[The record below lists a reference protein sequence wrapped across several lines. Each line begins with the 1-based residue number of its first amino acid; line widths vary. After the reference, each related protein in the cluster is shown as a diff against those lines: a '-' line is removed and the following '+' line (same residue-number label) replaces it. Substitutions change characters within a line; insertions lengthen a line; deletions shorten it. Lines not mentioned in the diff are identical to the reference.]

1 MVVGVNRFRENRAKP
16 FEHHA
21 IISRVARFPL
31 THRVFPVSDSRPHTR
46 SGMVAALAT
55 MLDRRSMSFRA
66 RVYRRIEAALVIIGL
81 LAMVVMTVTSLAE
94 TTRQLASSVLIGVMV
109 LFVLDAAVR
118 IVLSHAI
125 SAHERLETEDGESGR
140 WVGTAWGALD
150 VLSVLPMAIAAP
162 FYWTPAGAPLLA
174 SLWLLRFVRYSRGG
188 RILSTVILREREPI
202 LGVLLLFAMVLTG
215 GAVLSYLA
223 ERNAQPAVFTSLGT
237 SLWWAITTLTTTGYG
252 DMVPVTPLG
261 RMVGGA
267 VMIGG
272 LGTISLLAG
281 ILATGFAAELKRT
294 EFLRSWDM
302 ISKVSFFEDA
312 GAATI
317 ADVASLLRPRDFP
330 ARSVVTRRG
339 QPGDCMYFIVDGEV
353 EILIEPR
360 PVRLGP
366 GAFFGEIA
374 ILTGAPRNATVI
386 TTKVTQLLTLD
397 IADFRALA
405 ASRPELTDLIR
416 KEAERRLGKA
426 PSQETDTSNPGEK
439 S

>member
-1 MVVGVNRFRENRAKP
+1 MVVGVNQFRGNRAKP
-16 FEHHA
+16 FENHA
-21 IISRVARFPL
+21 IVCRVVHQFL
-31 THRVFPVSDSRPHTR
+31 TRRVFPVSERRTPST
-46 SGMVAALAT
+46 SKMVAVLST
-55 MLDRRSMSFRA
+55 MLDRRSMSSRA
-66 RVYRRIEAALVIIGL
+66 RLYRRIEGALVVIGL
-81 LAMVVMTVTSLAE
+81 LAMVVMTATSLPE
-94 TTRQLASSVLIGVMV
+94 NTRRLASAVLICVMV
-109 LFVLDAAVR
+109 LFVLDAVVR
-118 IVLSHAI
+118 IVLSQAI
-125 SAHERLETEDGESGR
+125 SAHERLETEDGETAR

-150 VLSVLPMAIAAP
+150 VLSILPMAIAAP
-162 FYWTPAGAPLLA
+162 FYWTPGGAPLLA
-174 SLWLLRFVRYSRGG
+174 SLWLLRFARYSRGG

-215 GAVLSYLA
+215 GAVLGYLA
-223 ERNAQPAVFTSLGT
+223 ERNAQPAVFTSVGT

-302 ISKVSFFEDA
+302 ISKVSFFENA

-353 EILIEPR
+353 EILIEPT

-386 TTKVTQLLTLD
+386 TTRVTQLLTLD

-416 KEAERRLGKA
+416 KEADLRLGKA
-426 PSQETDTSNPGEK
+426 PEQER
-439 S
+439 

>member
-1 MVVGVNRFRENRAKP
+1 
-16 FEHHA
+16 
-21 IISRVARFPL
+21 
-31 THRVFPVSDSRPHTR
+31 
-46 SGMVAALAT
+46 
-55 MLDRRSMSFRA
+55 MSSRA
-66 RVYRRIEAALVIIGL
+66 RLYRRAEATLILIGL
-81 LAMVVMTVTSLAE
+81 LAMIVMTTPSVAEAARSLA
-94 TTRQLASSVLIGVMV
+94 SGGLIIIMA
-109 LFVLDAAVR
+109 LFLIDAAVR
-118 IVLSHAI
+118 LAFSRAI
-125 SAHERLETEDGESGR
+125 TAHERLETEDGDTAR

-150 VLSVLPMAIAAP
+150 VLTILPMAIAAP
-162 FYWTPAGAPLLA
+162 FYWTPSGAPLLA
-174 SLWLLRFVRYSRGG
+174 SLWLLRFARYSRGG
-188 RILSTVILREREPI
+188 RILTTVILREREPI
-202 LGVLLLFAMVLTG
+202 LGVLLLTG
-215 GAVLSYLA
+215 GAVLGYLA
-223 ERNAQPAVFTSLGT
+223 ERHAQPGVFTSVGT
-237 SLWWAITTLTTTGYG
+237 ALWWAITTLTTTGYG
-252 DMVPVTPLG
+252 DMVPITPLG

-302 ISKVSFFEDA
+302 ISKVSFFENA

-353 EILIEPR
+353 EILIEPK

-386 TTKVTQLLTLD
+386 TTKVTQLLSLD

-416 KEAERRLGKA
+416 KEADLRLGKGTDPEA
-426 PSQETDTSNPGEK
+426 GDTPSDAKP
-439 S
+439 

>member
-1 MVVGVNRFRENRAKP
+1 
-16 FEHHA
+16 
-21 IISRVARFPL
+21 
-31 THRVFPVSDSRPHTR
+31 
-46 SGMVAALAT
+46 
-55 MLDRRSMSFRA
+55 MLDRRSMSSRA
-66 RVYRRIEAALVIIGL
+66 RLYRRAEATLILIGL
-81 LAMVVMTVTSLAE
+81 LAMIVMTTLSLADAA
-94 TTRQLASSVLIGVMV
+94 RSLASGVLIVIMV
-109 LFVLDAAVR
+109 LFLIDAAVR
-118 IVLSHAI
+118 LALNRAI
-125 SAHERLETEDGESGR
+125 TAHERLETEDGDTAR
-140 WVGTAWGALD
+140 WIGTAWGALD
-150 VLSVLPMAIAAP
+150 VLTILPMAIAAP
-162 FYWTPAGAPLLA
+162 LYWTPSGAPLLA
-174 SLWLLRFVRYSRGG
+174 SLWLLRFARYSRGG
-188 RILSTVILREREPI
+188 RILATVILREREPI
-202 LGVLLLFAMVLTG
+202 LGVLLLFGMVLTG
-215 GAVLSYLA
+215 GAVLGYLA
-223 ERNAQPAVFTSLGT
+223 ERHAQPAVFTSVGA

-302 ISKVSFFEDA
+302 ISKVSFFENA

-353 EILIEPR
+353 EILIEPK

-374 ILTGAPRNATVI
+374 ILTGSPRNATVI
-386 TTKVTQLLTLD
+386 TTTVTQLLSLD

-416 KEAERRLGKA
+416 KEADLRLGKA
-426 PSQETDTSNPGEK
+426 TEQESEDI
-439 S
+439 

>member
-1 MVVGVNRFRENRAKP
+1 M
-16 FEHHA
+16 
-21 IISRVARFPL
+21 
-31 THRVFPVSDSRPHTR
+31 
-46 SGMVAALAT
+46 LAT
-55 MLDRRSMSFRA
+55 MLDRRSMSSRA
-66 RVYRRIEAALVIIGL
+66 RLYRRAEATLILIGL
-81 LAMVVMTVTSLAE
+81 LAMIVMTTLSLADAA
-94 TTRQLASSVLIGVMV
+94 RSLASGVLIIIMV
-109 LFVLDAAVR
+109 LFLIDAAVR
-118 IVLSHAI
+118 LALSRAI
-125 SAHERLETEDGESGR
+125 TAHERLETEDGDTAR
-140 WVGTAWGALD
+140 WIGTAWGALD
-150 VLSVLPMAIAAP
+150 VLTILPMAIAAP
-162 FYWTPAGAPLLA
+162 FYWTPSGAPLLA
-174 SLWLLRFVRYSRGG
+174 SLWLLRFARYSRGG
-188 RILSTVILREREPI
+188 RILTTVILREREPI
-202 LGVLLLFAMVLTG
+202 LGVLLLFGMVLTG
-215 GAVLSYLA
+215 GAVLGYLA
-223 ERNAQPAVFTSLGT
+223 ERHAQPAVFTSVGA

-261 RMVGGA
+261 RMVAGA

-302 ISKVSFFEDA
+302 ISKVSFFENA
-312 GAATI
+312 GAATV

-353 EILIEPR
+353 EILIEPK

-386 TTKVTQLLTLD
+386 TTKVTQLLSLD

-416 KEAERRLGKA
+416 KEADLRLGKVTE
-426 PSQETDTSNPGEK
+426 QESGDAGPDAKT
-439 S
+439 

>member
-1 MVVGVNRFRENRAKP
+1 VR
-16 FEHHA
+16 
-21 IISRVARFPL
+21 IVA
-31 THRVFPVSDSRPHTR
+31 V
-46 SGMVAALAT
+46 LAT
-55 MLDRRSMSFRA
+55 MLDRRSMSSRA
-66 RVYRRIEAALVIIGL
+66 RLYRRAEATLILIGL
-81 LAMVVMTVTSLAE
+81 LAMIVMTTLSLADAA
-94 TTRQLASSVLIGVMV
+94 RSLASGVLIVIMV
-109 LFVLDAAVR
+109 LFLIDAAVR
-118 IVLSHAI
+118 LALNRAI
-125 SAHERLETEDGESGR
+125 TAHERLETEDGDTAR
-140 WVGTAWGALD
+140 WIGTAWGALD
-150 VLSVLPMAIAAP
+150 VLTILPMAIAAP
-162 FYWTPAGAPLLA
+162 LYWTPSGAPLLA
-174 SLWLLRFVRYSRGG
+174 SLWLLRFARYSRGG
-188 RILSTVILREREPI
+188 RILATVILREREPI
-202 LGVLLLFAMVLTG
+202 LGVLLLFGMVLTG
-215 GAVLSYLA
+215 GAVLGYLA
-223 ERNAQPAVFTSLGT
+223 ERHAQPAVFTSVGA

-302 ISKVSFFEDA
+302 ISKVSFFENA

-353 EILIEPR
+353 EILIEPK

-386 TTKVTQLLTLD
+386 TTKVTQLLSLD

-416 KEAERRLGKA
+416 KEADLRLGKA
-426 PSQETDTSNPGEK
+426 TEQESEDI
-439 S
+439 

>member
-1 MVVGVNRFRENRAKP
+1 VFSVSAAP
-16 FEHHA
+16 P
-21 IISRVARFPL
+21 SRTVRIVA
-31 THRVFPVSDSRPHTR
+31 V
-46 SGMVAALAT
+46 LAT
-55 MLDRRSMSFRA
+55 MLDRRSMSSRA
-66 RVYRRIEAALVIIGL
+66 RLYRRAEATLILIGL
-81 LAMVVMTVTSLAE
+81 LAMIVMTTLSLADAA
-94 TTRQLASSVLIGVMV
+94 RSLASGVLIVIMV
-109 LFVLDAAVR
+109 LFLIDAAVR
-118 IVLSHAI
+118 LALNRAI
-125 SAHERLETEDGESGR
+125 TAHERLETEDGDTAR
-140 WVGTAWGALD
+140 WIGTAWGALD
-150 VLSVLPMAIAAP
+150 VLTILPMAIAAP
-162 FYWTPAGAPLLA
+162 LYWTPSGAPLLA
-174 SLWLLRFVRYSRGG
+174 TLWLLRFARYSRGG
-188 RILSTVILREREPI
+188 RILATVILREREPI
-202 LGVLLLFAMVLTG
+202 LGVLLLFGMVLTG
-215 GAVLSYLA
+215 GAVLGYLA
-223 ERNAQPAVFTSLGT
+223 ERHAQPAVFTSVGA

-302 ISKVSFFEDA
+302 ISKVSFFENA

-353 EILIEPR
+353 EILIEPK

-386 TTKVTQLLTLD
+386 TTKVTQLLSLD

-416 KEAERRLGKA
+416 KEADLRLGKA
-426 PSQETDTSNPGEK
+426 TEQESEDI
-439 S
+439 

>member
-1 MVVGVNRFRENRAKP
+1 MSAAP
-16 FEHHA
+16 P
-21 IISRVARFPL
+21 SRTVRIVA
-31 THRVFPVSDSRPHTR
+31 V
-46 SGMVAALAT
+46 LAT
-55 MLDRRSMSFRA
+55 MLDRRSMSSRA
-66 RVYRRIEAALVIIGL
+66 RLYRRAEATLILIGL
-81 LAMVVMTVTSLAE
+81 LAMIVMTTLSLADAA
-94 TTRQLASSVLIGVMV
+94 RSLASGVLIVIMV
-109 LFVLDAAVR
+109 LFLIDAAVR
-118 IVLSHAI
+118 LALNRAI
-125 SAHERLETEDGESGR
+125 TAHERLETEDGDTAR
-140 WVGTAWGALD
+140 WIGTAWGALD
-150 VLSVLPMAIAAP
+150 VLTILPMAIAAP
-162 FYWTPAGAPLLA
+162 LYWTPSGAPLLA
-174 SLWLLRFVRYSRGG
+174 SLWLLRFARYSRGG
-188 RILSTVILREREPI
+188 RILATVILREREPI
-202 LGVLLLFAMVLTG
+202 LGVLLLFGMVLTG
-215 GAVLSYLA
+215 GAVLGYLA
-223 ERNAQPAVFTSLGT
+223 ERHAQPAVFTSVGA

-302 ISKVSFFEDA
+302 ISKVSFFENA

-353 EILIEPR
+353 EILIEPK

-386 TTKVTQLLTLD
+386 TTKVTQLLSLD

-416 KEAERRLGKA
+416 KEADLRLGKA
-426 PSQETDTSNPGEK
+426 TEQESEDI
-439 S
+439 

>member
-1 MVVGVNRFRENRAKP
+1 M
-16 FEHHA
+16 
-21 IISRVARFPL
+21 
-31 THRVFPVSDSRPHTR
+31 
-46 SGMVAALAT
+46 LAT
-55 MLDRRSMSFRA
+55 MLDRRSMSSRA
-66 RVYRRIEAALVIIGL
+66 RLYRRAEATLILIGL
-81 LAMVVMTVTSLAE
+81 LAMIVMTTLSLADAA
-94 TTRQLASSVLIGVMV
+94 RSLASGVLIVIMV
-109 LFVLDAAVR
+109 LFLIDAAVR
-118 IVLSHAI
+118 LALNRAI
-125 SAHERLETEDGESGR
+125 TAHERLETEDGDTAR
-140 WVGTAWGALD
+140 WIGTAWGALD
-150 VLSVLPMAIAAP
+150 VLTILPMAIAAP
-162 FYWTPAGAPLLA
+162 LYWTPSGAPLLA
-174 SLWLLRFVRYSRGG
+174 SLWLLRFARYSRGG
-188 RILSTVILREREPI
+188 RILATVILREREPI
-202 LGVLLLFAMVLTG
+202 LGVLLLFGMVLTG
-215 GAVLSYLA
+215 GAVLGYLA
-223 ERNAQPAVFTSLGT
+223 ERHAQPAVFTSVGA

-302 ISKVSFFEDA
+302 ISKVSFFENA

-353 EILIEPR
+353 EILIEPK

-386 TTKVTQLLTLD
+386 TTKVTQLLSLD

-416 KEAERRLGKA
+416 KEADLRLGKA
-426 PSQETDTSNPGEK
+426 TEQESEDI
-439 S
+439 

>member
-1 MVVGVNRFRENRAKP
+1 VR
-16 FEHHA
+16 
-21 IISRVARFPL
+21 IVA
-31 THRVFPVSDSRPHTR
+31 V
-46 SGMVAALAT
+46 LAT
-55 MLDRRSMSFRA
+55 MLDRRSMSSRA
-66 RVYRRIEAALVIIGL
+66 RLYRRAEATLILIGL
-81 LAMVVMTVTSLAE
+81 LAMIVMTTLSLADAA
-94 TTRQLASSVLIGVMV
+94 RSLASGVLIIIML
-109 LFVLDAAVR
+109 LFLIDAAVR
-118 IVLSHAI
+118 LVFSRAI
-125 SAHERLETEDGESGR
+125 TAHERLETEDGDTAR
-140 WVGTAWGALD
+140 WIGTAWGALD
-150 VLSVLPMAIAAP
+150 VLTILPMAIAAP
-162 FYWTPAGAPLLA
+162 FYWTPSGAPLLA
-174 SLWLLRFVRYSRGG
+174 SLWLLRFARYSRGG
-188 RILSTVILREREPI
+188 RILATVILREREPI
-202 LGVLLLFAMVLTG
+202 LGVLLLFGMVLTG
-215 GAVLSYLA
+215 GAVLGYLA
-223 ERNAQPAVFTSLGT
+223 ERHAQPAVFTSVGA

-302 ISKVSFFEDA
+302 ISKVSFFENA

-353 EILIEPR
+353 EILIEPK

-386 TTKVTQLLTLD
+386 TTKVTQLLSLD

-416 KEAERRLGKA
+416 KEADLRLGKA
-426 PSQETDTSNPGEK
+426 TEQESEDI
-439 S
+439 

>member
-1 MVVGVNRFRENRAKP
+1 
-16 FEHHA
+16 
-21 IISRVARFPL
+21 
-31 THRVFPVSDSRPHTR
+31 
-46 SGMVAALAT
+46 
-55 MLDRRSMSFRA
+55 MSSRA
-66 RVYRRIEAALVIIGL
+66 RLYRRAEATLILIGL
-81 LAMVVMTVTSLAE
+81 LAMIVMTTPSVAEAARSLA
-94 TTRQLASSVLIGVMV
+94 SGGLIIIMA
-109 LFVLDAAVR
+109 LFLIDAAVR
-118 IVLSHAI
+118 LAFSRAI
-125 SAHERLETEDGESGR
+125 TAHERLETEDGDTAR

-150 VLSVLPMAIAAP
+150 VLTILPMAIAAP
-162 FYWTPAGAPLLA
+162 FYWTPSGAPLLA
-174 SLWLLRFVRYSRGG
+174 SLWLLRFARYSRGG
-188 RILSTVILREREPI
+188 RILTTVILREREPI
-202 LGVLLLFAMVLTG
+202 LGVLLLFGMVLTG
-215 GAVLSYLA
+215 GAVLGYLA
-223 ERNAQPAVFTSLGT
+223 ERHAQPGVFTSVGT
-237 SLWWAITTLTTTGYG
+237 ALWWAITTLTTTGYG
-252 DMVPVTPLG
+252 DMVPITPLG

-302 ISKVSFFEDA
+302 ISKVSFFENA

-353 EILIEPR
+353 EILIEPK

-386 TTKVTQLLTLD
+386 TTKVTQLLSLD

-416 KEAERRLGKA
+416 KEADLRLGKGTDPEAGDA
-426 PSQETDTSNPGEK
+426 PSDAKP
-439 S
+439 

>member
-1 MVVGVNRFRENRAKP
+1 M
-16 FEHHA
+16 
-21 IISRVARFPL
+21 
-31 THRVFPVSDSRPHTR
+31 
-46 SGMVAALAT
+46 LAT
-55 MLDRRSMSFRA
+55 MLDRRSMSSRA
-66 RVYRRIEAALVIIGL
+66 RLYRRAEATLVLIGL
-81 LAMVVMTVTSLAE
+81 LAMIVMTTMSLADAV
-94 TTRQLASSVLIGVMV
+94 RSLASGVLVIIMV
-109 LFVLDAAVR
+109 LFLIDAAVR
-118 IVLSHAI
+118 LVLSRAI
-125 SAHERLETEDGESGR
+125 AAHERLETEDGDTAR
-140 WVGTAWGALD
+140 WIGTAWGALD
-150 VLSVLPMAIAAP
+150 VLTILPMAIAAP
-162 FYWTPAGAPLLA
+162 FYWTPSGAPLLA
-174 SLWLLRFVRYSRGG
+174 SLWLLRFARYSRGG
-188 RILSTVILREREPI
+188 RILTTVILREREPI
-202 LGVLLLFAMVLTG
+202 LGVLLLFGMVLTG
-215 GAVLSYLA
+215 GAVLGYLA
-223 ERNAQPAVFTSLGT
+223 ERHAQPAVFTSVGA

-261 RMVGGA
+261 RMVAGA

-302 ISKVSFFEDA
+302 ISKVSFFENA
-312 GAATI
+312 GAATV

-353 EILIEPR
+353 EILIEPK

-386 TTKVTQLLTLD
+386 TTKVTQLLSLD

-416 KEAERRLGKA
+416 KEADLRLGKVTE
-426 PSQETDTSNPGEK
+426 QESGDAGPDAKT
-439 S
+439 

>member
-1 MVVGVNRFRENRAKP
+1 MQLPGLVG
-16 FEHHA
+16 
-21 IISRVARFPL
+21 
-31 THRVFPVSDSRPHTR
+31 
-46 SGMVAALAT
+46 ALVT
-55 MLDRRSMSFRA
+55 VLDRRSMSSRA
-66 RVYRRIEAALVIIGL
+66 RLYRRAEAALIVIGL
-81 LAMVVMTVTSLAE
+81 LAMVVLTTQSLSEVA
-94 TTRQLASSVLIGVMV
+94 RALASAALLGIMG
-109 LFVLDAAVR
+109 LFALDAVVR
-118 IVLSHAI
+118 MALRRAI
-125 SAHERLETEDGESGR
+125 TARERMESDDGGTSR
-140 WVGTAWGALD
+140 WVGTAWGTLD
-150 VLSVLPMAIAAP
+150 VLTVLPMALAAP
-162 FYWTPAGAPLLA
+162 FYWTPSGAPLLA
-174 SLWLLRFVRYSRGG
+174 SLWLLRFARYSRGG
-188 RILSTVILREREPI
+188 RILTTVIMREREPI

-215 GAVLSYLA
+215 GAVLGFLA
-223 ERNAQPAVFTSLGT
+223 ERHAQPAVFTSVGT

-252 DMVPVTPLG
+252 DMAPVTLLG

-302 ISKVSFFEDA
+302 ISKVSFFENA

-330 ARSVVTRRG
+330 GRSVVTRRG
-339 QPGDCMYFIVDGEV
+339 QPGDCMYFIVEGEV
-353 EILIEPR
+353 EILIEPK

-374 ILTGAPRNATVI
+374 ILTGAPRNATIV
-386 TTKVTQLLTLD
+386 TTKATQLLTLD

-416 KEAERRLGKA
+416 KEAELRLGKTTEEDGA
-426 PSQETDTSNPGEK
+426 RPSSSG
-439 S
+439 